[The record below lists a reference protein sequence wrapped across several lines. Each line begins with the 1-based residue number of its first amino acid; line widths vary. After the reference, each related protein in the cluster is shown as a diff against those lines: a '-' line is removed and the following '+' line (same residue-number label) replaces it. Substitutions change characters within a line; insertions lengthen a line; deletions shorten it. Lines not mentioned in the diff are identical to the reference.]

1 MLNELKYN
9 INDFNNLDEDDVI
22 VVFRGNVYPIYVNDT
37 SEQNIQYTI
46 NIIKEICKVYDGLSD
61 IFFNNDGT
69 LKDMYQENP
78 LRLTNA
84 FGNFEGLP
92 KLLYGYVTEHY
103 GEYALAF
110 DYSMYDVANSQEFK
124 QLLKTGI
131 LNQFSFILLN
141 DKAYT
146 LEQLLDGSYNNRKR
160 DDTNITPLL
169 YHGTTTN
176 VIYNIMKN
184 GLRQVKEN
192 SNFKI
197 ENKGYVYLTSV
208 YESAY
213 NYAKMYAMSKGG
225 DECVIVVDT
234 SKINKNNIVLDYD
247 FASEYT
253 KDIENSPY
261 QDKIEPNS
269 MYYKGN
275 VAKNASNNGTKYGK
289 IGYKGI
295 IMPNAIRGAY
305 VYENGSREFYDREQL
320 LYIFR
325 PLESKERK
333 NNMLNEYTSRYYRDK
348 ENFNIKAYHS
358 SRNLDDMR
366 NIFYDGYLDPKAE
379 HKGECPYDI
388 IWFTIGDDYDH
399 GFRFSFQIDQ
409 NTFNEFDFRWMNDNH
424 LATDKKIDVMDKR
437 LRIETINGKSI
448 DKVYERFYDGTQN
461 GFNEFI
467 DNVFELSDYQLSNE
481 LFVMKILQQYGFK
494 RSDYFMDDES
504 QEMNENIGRDISNV
518 IYYGLFID
526 EQSKQ
531 KLSLYIPDN
540 AYKVFCDHMTIA
552 FKNSFTDEVVEKC
565 EEIVG
570 NEYTLLATKIGIT
583 KDIIAIGVETDCF
596 SVNPNKHITLCTLTP
611 NAKPVQSNF
620 IKKWVSLQNPIVL
633 KGKVQAFMKNNGIRE
648 SEDKY
653 VRQGIIPYGDGEA
666 CIGEAQLTEVEASDV
681 NLKSFEVQDELN
693 PRFWINNKINSR
705 VRLKLLDLADEFYD
719 SLAVSWVKPK
729 DIVLTG
735 SIANYNWSKYSDV
748 DVHILVDY
756 KDVWKK
762 TEFVQDYF
770 DSKKQLW
777 AEEHEGLKIYGFPV
791 EMYVEDVN
799 NQNPNSGIYSLNKNE
814 WIVEPNDFQ
823 DAELNEEYIK
833 EVSAKIMTQ
842 IDETEEKLKTEKDNH
857 KLEVLSTNMKKLFD
871 KLHKQRKESLEKHG
885 EMGTYNIIWK
895 VLRRSG
901 HLDKIWD
908 IINNIYNKVNS
919 IKENITKDKPKIEE
933 AMDKNFSFEY
943 LSSLDTEEALEY
955 CTKELGKN
963 VGMGSSRA
971 VFQIDDA
978 QVLKLALNHKGVAQN
993 RVEASTKQMK
1003 SPLFP
1008 YILYVDDN
1016 NKWLVTEY
1024 VLPAEED
1031 DFKHCLGMDKYD
1043 FFYDII
1049 PDIKNLKYRGGMS
1062 AYEDEFAYYHGDSEF
1077 YRLLAKYI
1085 LDYDIPIGDIERI
1098 ENWGI
1103 TKRNGKETLVILDP
1117 GWNKETMKLYG
1128 GWPSTT

>member
-1 MLNELKYN
+1 MLNELRYN
-9 INDFNNLDEDDVI
+9 SNDFNNLGEDDVI
-22 VVFRGNVYPIYVNDT
+22 VVFRGNVYPIHVNDT
-37 SEQNIQYTI
+37 SEKNIQYII
-46 NIIKEICKVYDGLSD
+46 NIIKRICSVYDGLYGT
-61 IFFNNDGT
+61 FFKDDGT
-69 LKDMYQENP
+69 LRDMYQENP
-78 LRLTNA
+78 LRLMNA

-92 KLLYGYVTEHY
+92 KLLYGYVTQYY
-103 GEYALAF
+103 GQYALAF
-110 DYSMYDVANSQEFK
+110 DNTMYDVVNSQEFR

-141 DKAYT
+141 DKPYT
-146 LEQLLDGSYNNRKR
+146 VEQLLDGSYDNRKR
-160 DDTNITPLL
+160 ENTNITPLL

-192 SNFKI
+192 SNFKV

-213 NYAKMYAMSKGG
+213 DYAQMYAKSMGG

-234 SKINKNNIVLDYD
+234 SKIDKNRIVLDYD

-253 KDIENSPY
+253 TDIENSPY
-261 QDKIEPNS
+261 KDNIKPNS
-269 MYYKGN
+269 IYYKGN

-305 VYENGSREFYDREQL
+305 VYENGSREFFDREQI

-348 ENFNIKAYHS
+348 QNFNIKAYHS

-409 NTFNEFDFRWMNDNH
+409 NTFDEFDFRWMNDNH
-424 LATDKKIDVMDKR
+424 IATPRKIDVMDKR

-467 DNVFELSDYQLSNE
+467 DHVFDLSDYQLSNE

-504 QEMNENIGRDISNV
+504 QE
-518 IYYGLFID
+518 LD
-526 EQSKQ
+526 ER
-531 KLSLYIPDN
+531 
-540 AYKVFCDHMTIA
+540 
-552 FKNSFTDEVVEKC
+552 
-565 EEIVG
+565 
-570 NEYTLLATKIGIT
+570 
-583 KDIIAIGVETDCF
+583 
-596 SVNPNKHITLCTLTP
+596 
-611 NAKPVQSNF
+611 
-620 IKKWVSLQNPIVL
+620 KK
-633 KGKVQAFMKNNGIRE
+633 KNNQ
-648 SEDKY
+648 Y
-653 VRQGIIPYGDGEA
+653 VRQDIMLDVTAGDCGMMGEQQ
-666 CIGEAQLTEVEASDV
+666 INEVEADDIS
-681 NLKSFEVQDELN
+681 LKSFEIQDELN
-693 PRFWINNKINSR
+693 PKFWINNKINSR
-705 VRLKLLDLADEFYD
+705 VRLKLMDLADEFYD
-719 SLAVSWVKPK
+719 SLNIKWVKPK

-756 KDVWKK
+756 KEVWEK
-762 TEFVQDYF
+762 TDFVKDYF

-777 AEEHEGLKIYGFPV
+777 SEEHDTLKIYGFPV
-791 EMYVEDVN
+791 EMYVEDAN
-799 NQNPNSGIYSLNKNE
+799 AKNPSSGIYSLNKNK

-823 DAELNEEYIK
+823 DAELNEDFIK
-833 EVSAKIMTQ
+833 NTSAKLMTEV
-842 IDETEEKLKTEKDNH
+842 DEIESDLKTEKDNH
-857 KLEVLSTNMKKLFD
+857 KLEVLSTKMKKLFD
-871 KLHKQRKESLEKHG
+871 KLVKQRKESLEKHG

-901 HLDKIWD
+901 YLDKIWE

-919 IKENITKDKPKIEE
+919 IKESTSKGKSKIQE
-933 AMDKNFSFEY
+933 AMNSNFSFEY
-943 LSSLDTEEALEY
+943 LSSLDTEEAFEY
-955 CTKELGKN
+955 CTRELGEN
-963 VGMGSSRA
+963 
-971 VFQIDDA
+971 
-978 QVLKLALNHKGVAQN
+978 
-993 RVEASTKQMK
+993 
-1003 SPLFP
+1003 
-1008 YILYVDDN
+1008 
-1016 NKWLVTEY
+1016 
-1024 VLPAEED
+1024 
-1031 DFKHCLGMDKYD
+1031 
-1043 FFYDII
+1043 
-1049 PDIKNLKYRGGMS
+1049 
-1062 AYEDEFAYYHGDSEF
+1062 
-1077 YRLLAKYI
+1077 
-1085 LDYDIPIGDIERI
+1085 IGKD
-1098 ENWGI
+1098 
-1103 TKRNGKETLVILDP
+1103 TLVILDP

>member
-1 MLNELKYN
+1 MLNELRYN
-9 INDFNNLDEDDVI
+9 SNDFNNLGEDDVI
-22 VVFRGNVYPIYVNDT
+22 VVFRGNVYPIHVNDT
-37 SEQNIQYTI
+37 SEKNIQYII
-46 NIIKEICKVYDGLSD
+46 NIIKRICSVYDGLYGT
-61 IFFNNDGT
+61 FFKDDGT
-69 LKDMYQENP
+69 LRDMYQENP
-78 LRLTNA
+78 LRLMNA

-92 KLLYGYVTEHY
+92 KLLYGYVTQYY
-103 GEYALAF
+103 GQYALAF
-110 DYSMYDVANSQEFK
+110 DNTMYDVVNSQEFR

-141 DKAYT
+141 DKPYT
-146 LEQLLDGSYNNRKR
+146 VEQLLDGSYDNRKR
-160 DDTNITPLL
+160 ENTNITPLL

-192 SNFKI
+192 SNFKV

-213 NYAKMYAMSKGG
+213 DYAQMYAKSMGG

-234 SKINKNNIVLDYD
+234 SKIDKNRIVLDYD

-253 KDIENSPY
+253 TDIENSPY
-261 QDKIEPNS
+261 KDNIKPNS
-269 MYYKGN
+269 IYYKGN

-305 VYENGSREFYDREQL
+305 VYENGSREFYDREQI

-325 PLESKERK
+325 PLENKERK

-348 ENFNIKAYHS
+348 ESFNIKAYHS

-409 NTFNEFDFRWMNDNH
+409 NTFDEFDFRWMNDNH
-424 LATDKKIDVMDKR
+424 IATPRKIDVMDKR

-461 GFNEFI
+461 SFNEFI
-467 DNVFELSDYQLSNE
+467 DHVFDLSDYQLSNE

-504 QEMNENIGRDISNV
+504 QE
-518 IYYGLFID
+518 LD
-526 EQSKQ
+526 ER
-531 KLSLYIPDN
+531 
-540 AYKVFCDHMTIA
+540 
-552 FKNSFTDEVVEKC
+552 
-565 EEIVG
+565 
-570 NEYTLLATKIGIT
+570 
-583 KDIIAIGVETDCF
+583 
-596 SVNPNKHITLCTLTP
+596 
-611 NAKPVQSNF
+611 
-620 IKKWVSLQNPIVL
+620 KK
-633 KGKVQAFMKNNGIRE
+633 KNNQ
-648 SEDKY
+648 Y
-653 VRQGIIPYGDGEA
+653 VRQDIMLDVTAGDCGMMGEQQ
-666 CIGEAQLTEVEASDV
+666 INEVEADDIS
-681 NLKSFEVQDELN
+681 LKSFEIQDELN
-693 PRFWINNKINSR
+693 PKFWINNKINSR
-705 VRLKLLDLADEFYD
+705 VRLKLMDLADEFYD
-719 SLAVSWVKPK
+719 SLNIKWVKPK

-756 KDVWKK
+756 KEVWEK
-762 TEFVQDYF
+762 TDFVKDYF

-777 AEEHEGLKIYGFPV
+777 SEEHDTLKIYGFPV
-791 EMYVEDVN
+791 EMYVEDSNVK
-799 NQNPNSGIYSLNKNE
+799 NPNSGIYSLNKNK

-823 DAELNEEYIK
+823 DAELNEEFIK
-833 EVSAKIMTQ
+833 NTSAKLMTE
-842 IDETEEKLKTEKDNH
+842 IDDIESDLKTEKDNH
-857 KLEVLSTNMKKLFD
+857 KLEVLSTKMKKLFD
-871 KLHKQRKESLEKHG
+871 KLVKQRKESLEKHG

-901 HLDKIWD
+901 YLDKIWE

-919 IKENITKDKPKIEE
+919 IKESTSKGKSKIQE
-933 AMDKNFSFEY
+933 AMKSSFSFEY
-943 LSSLDTEEALEY
+943 LSSLDAEEAFEY
-955 CTKELGKN
+955 CTKELGQN
-963 VGMGSSRA
+963 VGEGSSRA
-971 VFQIDDA
+971 VFQIDDV
-978 QVLKLALNHKGVAQN
+978 QVLKLALNEKGIAQN
-993 RVEASTKQMK
+993 RVEASTKEMK

-1008 YILYVDDN
+1008 YILYVDEN

-1024 VLPAEED
+1024 VLPAEGK
-1031 DFKHCLGMDKYD
+1031 DFEHCLGFGCGHFFYHIIESIKGLKYD
-1043 FFYDII
+1043 
-1049 PDIKNLKYRGGMS
+1049 GGMS
-1062 AYEDEFAYYHGDSEF
+1062 AYEDEFVPYFGDSEF

-1085 LDYDIPIGDIERI
+1085 LDYDIPIGDIQRI
-1098 ENWGI
+1098 ENWGV
-1103 TKRNGKETLVILDP
+1103 TKRNGKDTLVILDP

>member
-1 MLNELKYN
+1 MLNELRYN
-9 INDFNNLDEDDVI
+9 SNDFNNLGEDDVI
-22 VVFRGNVYPIYVNDT
+22 VVFRGNVYPIHVNDT
-37 SEQNIQYTI
+37 SEKNIQYII
-46 NIIKEICKVYDGLSD
+46 NIIKRICSVYDGLYGT
-61 IFFNNDGT
+61 FFKDDGT
-69 LKDMYQENP
+69 LRDMYQENP
-78 LRLTNA
+78 LRLMNA

-92 KLLYGYVTEHY
+92 KLLYGYVTQYY
-103 GEYALAF
+103 GQYALAF
-110 DYSMYDVANSQEFK
+110 DNTMYDVVNSQEFR

-141 DKAYT
+141 DKPYT
-146 LEQLLDGSYNNRKR
+146 VEQLLDGSYDNRKR
-160 DDTNITPLL
+160 ENTNITPLL

-192 SNFKI
+192 SNFKV

-213 NYAKMYAMSKGG
+213 DYAQMYAKSMGG

-234 SKINKNNIVLDYD
+234 SKIDKNRIVLDYD

-253 KDIENSPY
+253 TDIENSPY
-261 QDKIEPNS
+261 KDNIKPNS
-269 MYYKGN
+269 IYYKGN

-305 VYENGSREFYDREQL
+305 VYENGSREFFDREQI

-348 ENFNIKAYHS
+348 QNFNIKAYHS

-409 NTFNEFDFRWMNDNH
+409 NTFDEFDFRWMNDNH
-424 LATDKKIDVMDKR
+424 IATPRKIDVMDKR

-467 DNVFELSDYQLSNE
+467 DHVFDLSDYQLSNE

-504 QEMNENIGRDISNV
+504 QE
-518 IYYGLFID
+518 LD
-526 EQSKQ
+526 ER
-531 KLSLYIPDN
+531 
-540 AYKVFCDHMTIA
+540 
-552 FKNSFTDEVVEKC
+552 
-565 EEIVG
+565 
-570 NEYTLLATKIGIT
+570 
-583 KDIIAIGVETDCF
+583 
-596 SVNPNKHITLCTLTP
+596 
-611 NAKPVQSNF
+611 
-620 IKKWVSLQNPIVL
+620 KK
-633 KGKVQAFMKNNGIRE
+633 KNNQ
-648 SEDKY
+648 Y
-653 VRQGIIPYGDGEA
+653 VRQDIMLDVTAGDCGMMGEQQ
-666 CIGEAQLTEVEASDV
+666 INEVEADDIS
-681 NLKSFEVQDELN
+681 LKSFEIQDELN
-693 PRFWINNKINSR
+693 PKFWINNKINSR
-705 VRLKLLDLADEFYD
+705 VRLKLMDLADEFYD
-719 SLAVSWVKPK
+719 SLNIKWVKPK

-756 KDVWKK
+756 KEVWEK
-762 TEFVQDYF
+762 TDFVKDYF

-777 AEEHEGLKIYGFPV
+777 SEEHDTLKIYGFPV
-791 EMYVEDVN
+791 EMYVEDSNVK
-799 NQNPNSGIYSLNKNE
+799 NPNSGIYSLNKNK

-823 DAELNEEYIK
+823 DAELNEEFIK
-833 EVSAKIMTQ
+833 NTSAKLMTE
-842 IDETEEKLKTEKDNH
+842 IDDIESDLKTEKDNH
-857 KLEVLSTNMKKLFD
+857 KLEVLSTKMKKLFD
-871 KLHKQRKESLEKHG
+871 KLVKQRKESLEKHG

-901 HLDKIWD
+901 YLDKIWE

-919 IKENITKDKPKIEE
+919 IKESTSKGKSKIQE
-933 AMDKNFSFEY
+933 AMKSSFSFEY
-943 LSSLDTEEALEY
+943 LSSLDAEEAFEY
-955 CTKELGKN
+955 CTKELGQN
-963 VGMGSSRA
+963 VGEGSSRA
-971 VFQIDDA
+971 VFQIDDV
-978 QVLKLALNHKGVAQN
+978 QVLKLALNEKGIAQN
-993 RVEASTKQMK
+993 RVEASTKEMK

-1008 YILYVDDN
+1008 YILYVDEN

-1024 VLPAEED
+1024 VLPAEGK
-1031 DFKHCLGMDKYD
+1031 DFEHCLGFGCGHFFYHIIESIKGLKYD
-1043 FFYDII
+1043 
-1049 PDIKNLKYRGGMS
+1049 GGMS
-1062 AYEDEFAYYHGDSEF
+1062 AYEDEFVPYFGDSEF

-1085 LDYDIPIGDIERI
+1085 LDYDMPIGDIQRI
-1098 ENWGI
+1098 ENWGV
-1103 TKRNGKETLVILDP
+1103 TKRNGKDTLVILDP

>member
-1 MLNELKYN
+1 MLNELRYN
-9 INDFNNLDEDDVI
+9 SNDFNNFGEDDVI
-22 VVFRGNVYPIYVNDT
+22 VVFRGNVYPIHVNDT
-37 SEQNIQYTI
+37 SEKNIQYVI
-46 NIIKEICKVYDGLSD
+46 NIIKRICSVYDGLYGT
-61 IFFNNDGT
+61 FFKDDGT
-69 LKDMYQENP
+69 LRDMYQENP
-78 LRLTNA
+78 LRLMNA

-92 KLLYGYVTEHY
+92 KLLYGYVTQYY
-103 GEYALAF
+103 GQYALAF
-110 DYSMYDVANSQEFK
+110 DNTMYDVVNSQEFR

-141 DKAYT
+141 DKPYT
-146 LEQLLDGSYNNRKR
+146 VEQLLDGSYDNRKR
-160 DDTNITPLL
+160 ENTNITPLL

-192 SNFKI
+192 SNFKV

-208 YESAY
+208 YENAY
-213 NYAKMYAMSKGG
+213 DYAQMYAKSMGG

-234 SKINKNNIVLDYD
+234 SKIDKNRIVLDYD

-253 KDIENSPY
+253 TDIENSPY
-261 QDKIEPNS
+261 KDNIKPNS
-269 MYYKGN
+269 LYYKGN

-305 VYENGSREFYDREQL
+305 VYENGSREFFDREQI

-348 ENFNIKAYHS
+348 ESFNIKAYHS

-409 NTFNEFDFRWMNDNH
+409 NTFDEFDFRWMNDNH
-424 LATDKKIDVMDKR
+424 IATPRKIDVMDKR

-467 DNVFELSDYQLSNE
+467 DHVFDLSDYRLSNE

-504 QEMNENIGRDISNV
+504 QE
-518 IYYGLFID
+518 LD
-526 EQSKQ
+526 ER
-531 KLSLYIPDN
+531 
-540 AYKVFCDHMTIA
+540 
-552 FKNSFTDEVVEKC
+552 
-565 EEIVG
+565 
-570 NEYTLLATKIGIT
+570 
-583 KDIIAIGVETDCF
+583 
-596 SVNPNKHITLCTLTP
+596 
-611 NAKPVQSNF
+611 
-620 IKKWVSLQNPIVL
+620 KK
-633 KGKVQAFMKNNGIRE
+633 KNNQ
-648 SEDKY
+648 Y
-653 VRQGIIPYGDGEA
+653 VRQDIMLDVTAGDCGMMGEQQ
-666 CIGEAQLTEVEASDV
+666 INEVEADDIS
-681 NLKSFEVQDELN
+681 LKSFEIQDELN
-693 PRFWINNKINSR
+693 PKFWINNKINSR

-719 SLAVSWVKPK
+719 SLNIKWVKPK

-756 KDVWKK
+756 KEVWEK
-762 TEFVQDYF
+762 TDFVKDYF

-777 AEEHEGLKIYGFPV
+777 SEEHDTLKIYGFPV
-791 EMYVEDVN
+791 EMYVEDSNVK
-799 NQNPNSGIYSLNKNE
+799 NPNSGIYSLNKNK

-823 DAELNEEYIK
+823 DAELNEEFIK
-833 EVSAKIMTQ
+833 NTSAKLMTE
-842 IDETEEKLKTEKDNH
+842 IDDIESDLKTEKDNH
-857 KLEVLSTNMKKLFD
+857 KLEVLSTKMKKLFD
-871 KLHKQRKESLEKHG
+871 KLVKQRKESLEKHG

-901 HLDKIWD
+901 YLDKIWE

-919 IKENITKDKPKIEE
+919 IKESTSKGKSKIQE
-933 AMDKNFSFEY
+933 AMKSSFSFEY
-943 LSSLDTEEALEY
+943 LSSLDAEEAFEY
-955 CTKELGKN
+955 CTKELGEN
-963 VGMGSSRA
+963 VGEGSSRA
-971 VFQIDDA
+971 VFQIDDV
-978 QVLKLALNHKGVAQN
+978 QVLKLALNEKGIAQN
-993 RVEASTKQMK
+993 RVEASTKEMK

-1008 YILYVDDN
+1008 YILYVDEN

-1024 VLPAEED
+1024 VLPAEGK
-1031 DFKHCLGMDKYD
+1031 DFEHCLGFGCGHFFYHIIESIKGLKYD
-1043 FFYDII
+1043 
-1049 PDIKNLKYRGGMS
+1049 GGMS
-1062 AYEDEFAYYHGDSEF
+1062 AYEDEFVPYFGDSEF

-1085 LDYDIPIGDIERI
+1085 LDYDIPIGDMQRI
-1098 ENWGI
+1098 ENWGV
-1103 TKRNGKETLVILDP
+1103 TKRNGKDTLVILDP

>member
-1 MLNELKYN
+1 MLNELRYN
-9 INDFNNLDEDDVI
+9 SNDFNNLGEDDVI
-22 VVFRGNVYPIYVNDT
+22 VVFRGNVYPIHVNDT
-37 SEQNIQYTI
+37 SEKNIQYII
-46 NIIKEICKVYDGLSD
+46 NIIKRICSVYDGLYGT
-61 IFFNNDGT
+61 FFKDDGT
-69 LKDMYQENP
+69 LRDMYQENP
-78 LRLTNA
+78 LRLMNA

-92 KLLYGYVTEHY
+92 KLLYGYVTQYY
-103 GEYALAF
+103 GQYALAF
-110 DYSMYDVANSQEFK
+110 DNTMYDVVNSQEFR

-141 DKAYT
+141 DKPYT
-146 LEQLLDGSYNNRKR
+146 VEQLLDGSYDNRKR
-160 DDTNITPLL
+160 ENTNITPLL

-192 SNFKI
+192 SNFKV

-213 NYAKMYAMSKGG
+213 DYAQMYAKSMGG

-234 SKINKNNIVLDYD
+234 SKIDKNRIVLDYD

-253 KDIENSPY
+253 TDIENSPY
-261 QDKIEPNS
+261 KDNIKPNS
-269 MYYKGN
+269 IYYKGN

-305 VYENGSREFYDREQL
+305 VYENGSREFYDREQI

-348 ENFNIKAYHS
+348 QNFNIKAYHS

-409 NTFNEFDFRWMNDNH
+409 NTFDEFDFRWMNDSH
-424 LATDKKIDVMDKR
+424 IATPRKIDVMDKR

-467 DNVFELSDYQLSNE
+467 DHVFDLSDYRLSNE

-504 QEMNENIGRDISNV
+504 QE
-518 IYYGLFID
+518 LD
-526 EQSKQ
+526 ER
-531 KLSLYIPDN
+531 
-540 AYKVFCDHMTIA
+540 
-552 FKNSFTDEVVEKC
+552 
-565 EEIVG
+565 
-570 NEYTLLATKIGIT
+570 
-583 KDIIAIGVETDCF
+583 
-596 SVNPNKHITLCTLTP
+596 
-611 NAKPVQSNF
+611 
-620 IKKWVSLQNPIVL
+620 KK
-633 KGKVQAFMKNNGIRE
+633 KNNQ
-648 SEDKY
+648 Y
-653 VRQGIIPYGDGEA
+653 VRQDIMLDVTAGDCGMMGEQQ
-666 CIGEAQLTEVEASDV
+666 INEVEADDIS
-681 NLKSFEVQDELN
+681 LKSFEIQDELN
-693 PRFWINNKINSR
+693 PKFWINNKINSR
-705 VRLKLLDLADEFYD
+705 VRLKLMDLADEFYD
-719 SLAVSWVKPK
+719 SLNIKWVKPK

-756 KDVWKK
+756 KEVWEK
-762 TEFVQDYF
+762 TDFVKDYF

-777 AEEHEGLKIYGFPV
+777 SEEHDTLKIYGFPV
-791 EMYVEDVN
+791 EMYVEDSNVK
-799 NQNPNSGIYSLNKNE
+799 NPNSGIYSLNKNK

-823 DAELNEEYIK
+823 DAELNEEFIK
-833 EVSAKIMTQ
+833 NTSAKLMTE
-842 IDETEEKLKTEKDNH
+842 IDDIESDLKTEKDNH
-857 KLEVLSTNMKKLFD
+857 KLEVLSTKMKKLFD
-871 KLHKQRKESLEKHG
+871 KLVKQRKESLEKHG

-901 HLDKIWD
+901 YLDKIWE

-919 IKENITKDKPKIEE
+919 IKESTSKGKSKIQE
-933 AMDKNFSFEY
+933 AMKSSFSFEY
-943 LSSLDTEEALEY
+943 LSSLDAEEAFEY
-955 CTKELGKN
+955 CTKELGQN
-963 VGMGSSRA
+963 VGEGSSRA
-971 VFQIDDA
+971 VFQIDDV
-978 QVLKLALNHKGVAQN
+978 QVLKLALNEKGIAQN
-993 RVEASTKQMK
+993 RVEASTKEMK

-1008 YILYVDDN
+1008 YILYVDEN

-1024 VLPAEED
+1024 VLPAEGK
-1031 DFKHCLGMDKYD
+1031 DFEHCLGFGCGHFFYHIIESIKGLKYD
-1043 FFYDII
+1043 
-1049 PDIKNLKYRGGMS
+1049 GGMS
-1062 AYEDEFAYYHGDSEF
+1062 AYEDEFVPYFGDSEF

-1085 LDYDIPIGDIERI
+1085 LDYDIPIGDIQRI
-1098 ENWGI
+1098 ENWGV
-1103 TKRNGKETLVILDP
+1103 TKRNGKDTLVILDP

>member
-1 MLNELKYN
+1 MLNELRYN
-9 INDFNNLDEDDVI
+9 SNDFNNLGEDDVI
-22 VVFRGNVYPIYVNDT
+22 VVFRGNVYPIHVNDT
-37 SEQNIQYTI
+37 SEKNIQYII
-46 NIIKEICKVYDGLSD
+46 NIIKRICSVYDGLYGT
-61 IFFNNDGT
+61 FFKDDGT
-69 LKDMYQENP
+69 LRDMYQENP
-78 LRLTNA
+78 LRLMNA

-92 KLLYGYVTEHY
+92 KLLYGYVTQYY
-103 GEYALAF
+103 GQYALAF
-110 DYSMYDVANSQEFK
+110 DNTMYDVVNSQEFR

-141 DKAYT
+141 DKPYT
-146 LEQLLDGSYNNRKR
+146 LEQLLDGSYDNRKR
-160 DDTNITPLL
+160 ENTNITPLL

-192 SNFKI
+192 SNFKV

-213 NYAKMYAMSKGG
+213 DYAQMYAKSMGG

-234 SKINKNNIVLDYD
+234 SKIDKNRIVLDYD

-253 KDIENSPY
+253 TDIENSPY
-261 QDKIEPNS
+261 KDNIKPNS
-269 MYYKGN
+269 IYYKGN

-305 VYENGSREFYDREQL
+305 VYENGSREFYDREQI

-348 ENFNIKAYHS
+348 QNFNIKAYHS

-409 NTFNEFDFRWMNDNH
+409 NTFDEFDFRWMNDSH
-424 LATDKKIDVMDKR
+424 IATPRKIDVMDKR

-467 DNVFELSDYQLSNE
+467 DHVFDLSDYRLSNE

-504 QEMNENIGRDISNV
+504 QE
-518 IYYGLFID
+518 LD
-526 EQSKQ
+526 ER
-531 KLSLYIPDN
+531 
-540 AYKVFCDHMTIA
+540 
-552 FKNSFTDEVVEKC
+552 
-565 EEIVG
+565 
-570 NEYTLLATKIGIT
+570 
-583 KDIIAIGVETDCF
+583 
-596 SVNPNKHITLCTLTP
+596 
-611 NAKPVQSNF
+611 
-620 IKKWVSLQNPIVL
+620 KK
-633 KGKVQAFMKNNGIRE
+633 KNNQ
-648 SEDKY
+648 Y
-653 VRQGIIPYGDGEA
+653 VRQDIMLDVTAGDCGMMGEQQ
-666 CIGEAQLTEVEASDV
+666 INEVEADDIS
-681 NLKSFEVQDELN
+681 LKSFEIQDELN
-693 PRFWINNKINSR
+693 PKFWINNKINSR
-705 VRLKLLDLADEFYD
+705 VRLKLMDLADEFYD
-719 SLAVSWVKPK
+719 SLNIKWVKPK

-756 KDVWKK
+756 KEVWEK
-762 TEFVQDYF
+762 TDFVKDYF

-777 AEEHEGLKIYGFPV
+777 SEEHDTLKIYGFPV
-791 EMYVEDVN
+791 EMYVEDSNVK
-799 NQNPNSGIYSLNKNE
+799 NPNSGIYSLNKNK

-823 DAELNEEYIK
+823 DAELNEEFIK
-833 EVSAKIMTQ
+833 NTSAKLMTE
-842 IDETEEKLKTEKDNH
+842 IDDIESDLKTEKDNH
-857 KLEVLSTNMKKLFD
+857 KLEVLSTKMKKLFD
-871 KLHKQRKESLEKHG
+871 KLVKQRKESLEKHG

-901 HLDKIWD
+901 YLDKIWE

-919 IKENITKDKPKIEE
+919 IKESTSKGKSKIQE
-933 AMDKNFSFEY
+933 AMKNSFSFEY
-943 LSSLDTEEALEY
+943 LSSLDVEEAFEY
-955 CTKELGKN
+955 CTKELGEN
-963 VGMGSSRA
+963 VGEGSSRA
-971 VFQIDDA
+971 VFQIDDV
-978 QVLKLALNHKGVAQN
+978 QVLKLALNEKGIAQN
-993 RVEASTKQMK
+993 RVEASTKEMK

-1024 VLPAEED
+1024 VLPAEGK
-1031 DFKHCLGMDKYD
+1031 DFEHCLGFGCGH
-1043 FFYDII
+1043 FFYHVIES
-1049 PDIKNLKYRGGMS
+1049 IKDLKYNGGLS
-1062 AYEDEFAYYHGDSEF
+1062 AYEDEFVPYFGDSEF

-1085 LDYDIPIGDIERI
+1085 LDYDIPIGDIQRI
-1098 ENWGI
+1098 ENWGV
-1103 TKRNGKETLVILDP
+1103 TKRNGKDTLVILDP

>member
-1 MLNELKYN
+1 MLNELRYN
-9 INDFNNLDEDDVI
+9 SNDFNNLSEDDVI
-22 VVFRGNVYPIYVNDT
+22 VVFRGNVYPIHVNDT
-37 SEQNIQYTI
+37 SEKNIQYII
-46 NIIKEICKVYDGLSD
+46 NIIKKICSVYDGLYGT
-61 IFFNNDGT
+61 FFNNDGT
-69 LKDMYQENP
+69 LRDMYQENP
-78 LRLTNA
+78 LRLMNA

-92 KLLYGYVTEHY
+92 KLLYGYVTQYY
-103 GEYALAF
+103 GQYALAF
-110 DYSMYDVANSQEFK
+110 DNTMYDVANSQEFR
-124 QLLKTGI
+124 QLLKTGV

-141 DKAYT
+141 DKPYT
-146 LEQLLDGSYNNRKR
+146 VEQLLDGSYDNRKR
-160 DDTNITPLL
+160 ENTNITPLL

-192 SNFKI
+192 SNFKV

-213 NYAKMYAMSKGG
+213 DYAQMYTKSMGG

-234 SKINKNNIVLDYD
+234 SKIDKNRIVLDYD

-253 KDIENSPY
+253 TDIENSPY
-261 QDKIEPNS
+261 KDNIKPNS
-269 MYYKGN
+269 IYYKGN

-295 IMPNAIRGAY
+295 IMPNAIKGVY
-305 VYENGSREFYDREQL
+305 VYGNGSREFYDREQI

-325 PLESKERK
+325 PLENKERK

-348 ENFNIKAYHS
+348 QNFNIKAYHS

-409 NTFNEFDFRWMNDNH
+409 NTFDEFDFRWMNDNH
-424 LATDKKIDVMDKR
+424 IATPRKIDVMDKR

-461 GFNEFI
+461 GFNNFI
-467 DNVFELSDYQLSNE
+467 DHVFDLSDYQLSNE

-504 QEMNENIGRDISNV
+504 QE
-518 IYYGLFID
+518 LD
-526 EQSKQ
+526 ER
-531 KLSLYIPDN
+531 
-540 AYKVFCDHMTIA
+540 
-552 FKNSFTDEVVEKC
+552 
-565 EEIVG
+565 
-570 NEYTLLATKIGIT
+570 
-583 KDIIAIGVETDCF
+583 
-596 SVNPNKHITLCTLTP
+596 
-611 NAKPVQSNF
+611 
-620 IKKWVSLQNPIVL
+620 KK
-633 KGKVQAFMKNNGIRE
+633 KNNQ
-648 SEDKY
+648 Y
-653 VRQGIIPYGDGEA
+653 VRQDIMLDVTAGDCGMMGEQQ
-666 CIGEAQLTEVEASDV
+666 INEVEADDIS
-681 NLKSFEVQDELN
+681 LKSFEIQDELN
-693 PRFWINNKINSR
+693 PKFWINNKINSR
-705 VRLKLLDLADEFYD
+705 VRLKLMDLADEFYD
-719 SLAVSWVKPK
+719 SLNIKWVKPK

-756 KDVWKK
+756 KEVWEK
-762 TEFVQDYF
+762 TDFVKDYF

-777 AEEHEGLKIYGFPV
+777 SEEHDTLKIYGFPV
-791 EMYVEDVN
+791 EMYVEDSNVK
-799 NQNPNSGIYSLNKNE
+799 NPNSGIYSLNKNK

-823 DAELNEEYIK
+823 DAELNEEFIK
-833 EVSAKIMTQ
+833 NTSAKLMTE
-842 IDETEEKLKTEKDNH
+842 IDDIESDLKTEKDNH
-857 KLEVLSTNMKKLFD
+857 KLEVLSTKMKKLFD
-871 KLHKQRKESLEKHG
+871 KLVKQRKESLEKHG

-901 HLDKIWD
+901 YLDKIWE

-919 IKENITKDKPKIEE
+919 IKESTSKGKSKIQE
-933 AMDKNFSFEY
+933 AMKSSFSFEY
-943 LSSLDTEEALEY
+943 LSSLDPEEAFEY
-955 CTKELGKN
+955 CTKELGEN
-963 VGMGSSRA
+963 VGEGSSRA
-971 VFQIDDA
+971 VFQIDDV
-978 QVLKLALNHKGVAQN
+978 QVLKLALNEKGIAQN
-993 RVEASTKQMK
+993 RVEASTKEMK

-1024 VLPAEED
+1024 VLPAEGK
-1031 DFKHCLGMDKYD
+1031 DFEHCLGFGCGH
-1043 FFYDII
+1043 FFYHVIES
-1049 PDIKNLKYRGGMS
+1049 IKDLKYNGGLS
-1062 AYEDEFAYYHGDSEF
+1062 AYEDEFVPYFGDSEF

-1085 LDYDIPIGDIERI
+1085 LDYDIPIGDIQRI
-1098 ENWGI
+1098 ENWGV
-1103 TKRNGKETLVILDP
+1103 TKRNGKDTLVILDP

>member
-1 MLNELKYN
+1 MLNELRYN
-9 INDFNNLDEDDVI
+9 SNDFNNLGEDDVI
-22 VVFRGNVYPIYVNDT
+22 VVFRGNVYPIHVNDT
-37 SEQNIQYTI
+37 SEKNIQYII
-46 NIIKEICKVYDGLSD
+46 NIIKRICSVYDGLYGT
-61 IFFNNDGT
+61 FFNNDGT
-69 LKDMYQENP
+69 LRDMYQENP
-78 LRLTNA
+78 LRLMNA

-92 KLLYGYVTEHY
+92 KLLYGYVTQYY
-103 GEYALAF
+103 GQYALAF
-110 DYSMYDVANSQEFK
+110 DNTMYDVANSQEFR
-124 QLLKTGI
+124 QLLKTGV

-141 DKAYT
+141 DKPYT
-146 LEQLLDGSYNNRKR
+146 VEQLLDGSYDNRKR
-160 DDTNITPLL
+160 ENTNITPLL

-192 SNFKI
+192 SNFKV

-213 NYAKMYAMSKGG
+213 DYAQMYAKSMGG

-234 SKINKNNIVLDYD
+234 SKIDKNRIVLDYD

-253 KDIENSPY
+253 TDIENSPY
-261 QDKIEPNS
+261 KDNIKPNS
-269 MYYKGN
+269 IYYKGN

-305 VYENGSREFYDREQL
+305 VYENGSREFYDREQI

-348 ENFNIKAYHS
+348 QNFNVKAYHS

-409 NTFNEFDFRWMNDNH
+409 NTFDEFDFRWMNDNH
-424 LATDKKIDVMDKR
+424 IATPRKIDVMDKR

-467 DNVFELSDYQLSNE
+467 DHVFDLSDYQLSNE

-504 QEMNENIGRDISNV
+504 QE
-518 IYYGLFID
+518 LD
-526 EQSKQ
+526 ER
-531 KLSLYIPDN
+531 
-540 AYKVFCDHMTIA
+540 
-552 FKNSFTDEVVEKC
+552 
-565 EEIVG
+565 
-570 NEYTLLATKIGIT
+570 
-583 KDIIAIGVETDCF
+583 
-596 SVNPNKHITLCTLTP
+596 
-611 NAKPVQSNF
+611 
-620 IKKWVSLQNPIVL
+620 KK
-633 KGKVQAFMKNNGIRE
+633 KNNQ
-648 SEDKY
+648 Y
-653 VRQGIIPYGDGEA
+653 VRQDIMLDVTAGDCGMMGEQQ
-666 CIGEAQLTEVEASDV
+666 INEVEADDIS
-681 NLKSFEVQDELN
+681 LKSFEIQDELN
-693 PRFWINNKINSR
+693 PKFWINNKINSR
-705 VRLKLLDLADEFYD
+705 VRLKLMDLADEFYD
-719 SLAVSWVKPK
+719 SLNIKWVKPK

-756 KDVWKK
+756 KEVWEK
-762 TEFVQDYF
+762 TDFVKDYF

-777 AEEHEGLKIYGFPV
+777 SEEHDTLKIYGFPV
-791 EMYVEDVN
+791 EMYVEDSNVK
-799 NQNPNSGIYSLNKNE
+799 NPNSGIYSLNKNK

-823 DAELNEEYIK
+823 DAELNEDFIK
-833 EVSAKIMTQ
+833 NTSAKLMTE
-842 IDETEEKLKTEKDNH
+842 IDDIESDLKTEKDNH
-857 KLEVLSTNMKKLFD
+857 KLEVLSTKMKKLFD
-871 KLHKQRKESLEKHG
+871 KLVKQRKESLEKHG

-901 HLDKIWD
+901 YLDKIWE

-919 IKENITKDKPKIEE
+919 IKESTSKGRSKIQE
-933 AMDKNFSFEY
+933 AMKSSFSFEY
-943 LSSLDTEEALEY
+943 LSSLDAEEAFEY
-955 CTKELGKN
+955 CTRELGEN
-963 VGMGSSRA
+963 VGEGSSRA
-971 VFQIDDA
+971 VFQIDDV
-978 QVLKLALNHKGVAQN
+978 QVLKLALNEKGIAQN
-993 RVEASTKQMK
+993 RVEASTKEMK

-1024 VLPAEED
+1024 VLPAEGK
-1031 DFKHCLGMDKYD
+1031 DFEHCLGFGCGHFFYHIIESIKGLKYD
-1043 FFYDII
+1043 
-1049 PDIKNLKYRGGMS
+1049 GGMS
-1062 AYEDEFAYYHGDSEF
+1062 AYEDEFVPYFGDSEF

-1085 LDYDIPIGDIERI
+1085 LDYDIPIGDIQRI
-1098 ENWGI
+1098 ENWGV
-1103 TKRNGKETLVILDP
+1103 TKRNGKDTLVILDP